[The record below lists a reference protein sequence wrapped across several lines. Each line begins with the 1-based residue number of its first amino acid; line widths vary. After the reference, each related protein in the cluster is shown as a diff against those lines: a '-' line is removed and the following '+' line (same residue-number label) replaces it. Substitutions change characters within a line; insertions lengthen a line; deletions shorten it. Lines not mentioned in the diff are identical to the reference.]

1 MNYVEQHFC
10 DLRMDAD
17 LCLGNNV
24 LMAKLRVLDSL
35 AMQSGLNNI
44 SLINT
49 ECMNS
54 AIQYEVCGYVF
65 IITN

>member
-1 MNYVEQHFC
+1 
-10 DLRMDAD
+10 MDAD
-17 LCLGNNV
+17 LWLGNNV

-49 ECMNS
+49 E
-54 AIQYEVCGYVF
+54 
-65 IITN
+65 

>member
-10 DLRMDAD
+10 DLRMDAV

-49 ECMNS
+49 EYMNS
-54 AIQYEVCGYVF
+54 ATI
-65 IITN
+65 